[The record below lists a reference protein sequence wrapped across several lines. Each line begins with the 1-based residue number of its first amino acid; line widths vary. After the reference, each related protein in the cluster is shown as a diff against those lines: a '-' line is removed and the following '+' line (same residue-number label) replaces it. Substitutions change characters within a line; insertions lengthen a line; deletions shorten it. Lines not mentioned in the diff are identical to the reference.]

1 MITLKGKEKQF
12 YLNILDNFFS
22 KVDRYEPINIE
33 NINFSFF
40 SGEKYEVFYGITK
53 IVLVPK
59 NKGARYVL
67 KMPIIENFMGTK
79 NYCEEEVIAFQ
90 CWKDSEFQDLF
101 AEVDFFTEIG
111 ENLVYIQERANVTHY
126 TTSDSD
132 DYDNIYRTRGLNL
145 RTVEEAERANISPE
159 LIKILLNNY
168 SSEEVEEFL
177 NYCEA
182 YNTNDLHSGNFGYSE
197 KTKLPLIFDYSGI

>member
-1 MITLKGKEKQF
+1 MISVKGKEKQF

-67 KMPIIENFMGTK
+67 KMPIIKNFMGTK

-90 CWKDSEFQDLF
+90 CWEDSGFQDLF

-126 TTSDSD
+126 TTSDGD